1 MSRICV
7 FCGSSE
13 GNRPVYR
20 ERASEVG
27 RALAER
33 SIGVV
38 YGGGNTG
45 LMGALA
51 DAALVAGGEV
61 IGVIPRR
68 LAEREVAH
76 AGLTQLHVV
85 ETMHERKALMTE
97 LSDAFLTL
105 PGGFGTLDELFEAIT
120 WRQLGFH
127 DKRCGILD
135 IDGYFDGLLAFV
147 DRAVSDGFIHPADGA
162 RFLRGDA
169 TGALLDELLAPAGS
183 VDLRQI
189 STSPVK

>member
-1 MSRICV
+1 
-7 FCGSSE
+7 
-13 GNRPVYR
+13 
-20 ERASEVG
+20 
-27 RALAER
+27 
-33 SIGVV
+33 
-38 YGGGNTG
+38 
-45 LMGALA
+45 
-51 DAALVAGGEV
+51 
-61 IGVIPRR
+61 
-68 LAEREVAH
+68 
-76 AGLTQLHVV
+76 
-85 ETMHERKALMTE
+85 MHERKALMTE

-169 TGALLDELLAPAGS
+169 TGALLDELLAPGS

>member
-1 MSRICV
+1 MSRVCV
-7 FCGSSE
+7 FCGSSD

-27 RALAER
+27 RTLAQR
-33 SIGVV
+33 GIGLV
-38 YGGGNTG
+38 YGGGNAG

-51 DAALVAGGEV
+51 DAALAAGGEV

-68 LAEREVAH
+68 LADREVAH

-97 LSDAFLTL
+97 LSAAFLTL

-127 DKRCGILD
+127 DKPCGILD
-135 IDGYFDGLLAFV
+135 VDGYFDGLLAFV
-147 DRAVSDGFIHPADGA
+147 DRAVDDGFIRPADGA
-162 RFLRGDA
+162 RFLRGED
-169 TGALLDELLAPAGS
+169 TGALLDELLAPH
-183 VDLRQI
+183 QI
-189 STSPVK
+189 SASPVR

>member
-169 TGALLDELLAPAGS
+169 TGALLDELLAPGS

>member
-1 MSRICV
+1 
-7 FCGSSE
+7 
-13 GNRPVYR
+13 
-20 ERASEVG
+20 
-27 RALAER
+27 
-33 SIGVV
+33 
-38 YGGGNTG
+38 
-45 LMGALA
+45 MGAVA
-51 DAALVAGGEV
+51 DAAVRAGGEA

-76 AGLTQLHVV
+76 DGLTQLHVV

-127 DKRCGILD
+127 DKPCGILD
-135 IDGYFDGLLAFV
+135 VDGYFDGLLAFV
-147 DRAVSDGFIHPADGA
+147 DRAVSDGFIRPADSA

-169 TGALLDELLAPAGS
+169 TVTLLDELLAPRHA
-183 VDLRQI
+183 
-189 STSPVK
+189 ST